1 MSDNL
6 QPEELDVQVAAELDT
21 WITTRLTEPEQL
33 ASLPNFN
40 AQTVD
45 LAALAQDL
53 LLLAEN
59 VQPNHDFV
67 LDLEAKLRRRILT
80 NDPAPSAR
88 QSDLEVQR
96 VETNPKDS

>member
-1 MSDNL
+1 MPDNL
-6 QPEELDVQVAAELDT
+6 QPEELDVQVATELDT
-21 WITTRLTEPEQL
+21 WITTRLTEREQL

-45 LAALAQDL
+45 LTALAQDL
-53 LLLAEN
+53 LLSVEN
-59 VQPNHDFV
+59 VQPDHNFV

-80 NDPAPSAR
+80 NDPALSVR
-88 QSDLEVQR
+88 QPDLEIQQ